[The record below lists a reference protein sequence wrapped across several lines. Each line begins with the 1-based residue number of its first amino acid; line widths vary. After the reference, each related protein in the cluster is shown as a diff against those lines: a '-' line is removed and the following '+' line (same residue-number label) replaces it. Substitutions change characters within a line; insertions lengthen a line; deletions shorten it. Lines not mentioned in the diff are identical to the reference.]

1 MSVTGAEYVDK
12 VLFVNPLVMFP
23 LSIGEMREVKET
35 QSSLEKK
42 SSKKVDKISSSHLTS
57 KLRFFPL
64 A

>member
-35 QSSLEKK
+35 QEFTRKSLLRKLIRFHQVIGQASSG
-42 SSKKVDKISSSHLTS
+42 V
-57 KLRFFPL
+57 FPL